1 MKYNIIGDIHSRTNW
16 KKLLKDDCINI
27 FVGDYFSPY
36 FPYSFE
42 EQVNVFMDIILYKV
56 QHPETI
62 LLIGNHDDQHWKN
75 IDRHVTRFN
84 SKHQKEIEEL
94 FNENSDLFQV
104 SCSLENKVLVTHAG
118 VGATWYFNRSIP
130 GNNAM
135 CFDLSEQEF
144 DDLPTI
150 EKAIEKFQ
158 EKFKFSEPAK
168 MDKMVVYFHNSF
180 FVYLEKEDKWEE
192 LKIDI
197 DTISKNINEWWND
210 DKKFEWFNFRNNA
223 SFTDCYGTSVT
234 QGPMWIRPET
244 LEYENILRGSDNF
257 QVVGHTMFKGV
268 SKSENSNLFF
278 VDCLAFA
285 TESLVLNING
295 DSVTY
300 EINKVEDE

>member
-1 MKYNIIGDIHSRTNW
+1 MK
-16 KKLLKDDCINI
+16 
-27 FVGDYFSPY
+27 
-36 FPYSFE
+36 
-42 EQVNVFMDIILYKV
+42 
-56 QHPETI
+56 
-62 LLIGNHDDQHWKN
+62 
-75 IDRHVTRFN
+75 
-84 SKHQKEIEEL
+84 
-94 FNENSDLFQV
+94 
-104 SCSLENKVLVTHAG
+104 
-118 VGATWYFNRSIP
+118 
-130 GNNAM
+130 
-135 CFDLSEQEF
+135 
-144 DDLPTI
+144 
-150 EKAIEKFQ
+150 
-158 EKFKFSEPAK
+158 
-168 MDKMVVYFHNSF
+168 
-180 FVYLEKEDKWEE
+180 KEDKWEE

-285 TESLVLNING
+285 TESLILNIND